1 MDETGVQAFFRPE
14 DLASVRAYY
23 ERRAGAPTPLRRLPH
38 LAAELGIGELLVKDE
53 SQRFGLPAFKI
64 VGAQYATAR
73 LLDEQPHVT
82 DVAAAT
88 AGNHGRAVARVARA
102 HRLRAHIHVPAGTAE
117 ARIAALESEGADVT
131 VTAVDYDETVRTMRQ
146 DADRRGWTIVSDT
159 AWPGYERIPYWIM
172 CGYTWIFDEAA
183 SQWDVPPDVIVVQAG
198 VGSLAGAA
206 AGWLEATFDAAN
218 RPRLVIAE
226 PEGSAC
232 VGASLATGARVALP
246 SCAPTKMVGLRCG
259 EVSPLAWP
267 VIQRV
272 AAAAIAVT
280 EPTADEAVARLAA
293 ATGHD
298 PAIAAGA
305 SGACGVAAVMALL
318 RRAEVARLPPQLAVD
333 RSTRI
338 LTILTEANTAVAPD
352 RPNPQ

>member
-1 MDETGVQAFFRPE
+1 
-14 DLASVRAYY
+14 
-23 ERRAGAPTPLRRLPH
+23 
-38 LAAELGIGELLVKDE
+38 
-53 SQRFGLPAFKI
+53 
-64 VGAQYATAR
+64 
-73 LLDEQPHVT
+73 
-82 DVAAAT
+82 
-88 AGNHGRAVARVARA
+88 
-102 HRLRAHIHVPAGTAE
+102 
-117 ARIAALESEGADVT
+117 
-131 VTAVDYDETVRTMRQ
+131 
-146 DADRRGWTIVSDT
+146 
-159 AWPGYERIPYWIM
+159 
-172 CGYTWIFDEAA
+172 
-183 SQWDVPPDVIVVQAG
+183 
-198 VGSLAGAA
+198 
-206 AGWLEATFDAAN
+206 
-218 RPRLVIAE
+218 
-226 PEGSAC
+226 
-232 VGASLATGARVALP
+232 
-246 SCAPTKMVGLRCG
+246 MVGLRCG

>member
-1 MDETGVQAFFRPE
+1 
-14 DLASVRAYY
+14 
-23 ERRAGAPTPLRRLPH
+23 
-38 LAAELGIGELLVKDE
+38 
-53 SQRFGLPAFKI
+53 
-64 VGAQYATAR
+64 
-73 LLDEQPHVT
+73 
-82 DVAAAT
+82 
-88 AGNHGRAVARVARA
+88 
-102 HRLRAHIHVPAGTAE
+102 
-117 ARIAALESEGADVT
+117 
-131 VTAVDYDETVRTMRQ
+131 MRQ